1 MFNTEGVFRLV
12 SFPPIPMLNAEVSAK
27 AKAGLWQLAQLM
39 VESLES
45 IFSENSFL
53 PRAALVVIAML
64 SFSRK
69 ELIMAIAIIAA
80 GIEINS
86 LFIDANLQEVAVKIF
101 LYN

>member
-1 MFNTEGVFRLV
+1 
-12 SFPPIPMLNAEVSAK
+12 
-27 AKAGLWQLAQLM
+27 
-39 VESLES
+39 
-45 IFSENSFL
+45 
-53 PRAALVVIAML
+53 ML

-101 LYN
+101 MYN